1 MNKIIIAIDGYS
13 ACGKSTTAR
22 AVASKLGFIYVDS
35 GAMYRAVTYYLLQN
49 NIPLNDV
56 DAISKALSDVE
67 ITLVR
72 DEAGNPITYLNGHSV
87 EEEIRE
93 LKVSEN
99 VSVVAAVSAV
109 RKAMVRI
116 QYQLG
121 ESKNIVMDGRDIGT
135 VVFPEAELKI
145 FMTADPKIRAAR
157 RLKEWQANGVEA
169 TLEEVLTN
177 VAERDHKD
185 TTREDSPLRKAE
197 DAIVIDNSFMTF
209 DEQVAEIIALA
220 EEKINA

>member
-13 ACGKSTTAR
+13 ACGKSSTAR
-22 AVASKLGFIYVDS
+22 VVAAKLGFIYVDS

-56 DAISKALSDVE
+56 QAISMALSDVE
-67 ITLVR
+67 VGFKR
-72 DEAGNPITYLNGHSV
+72 DENGNPVTYLNGQPV

-109 RKAMVRI
+109 RKAMVRL
-116 QYQLG
+116 QKQLG
-121 ESKNIVMDGRDIGT
+121 ERKNIVMDGRDIGT

-145 FMTADPKIRAAR
+145 FMTADPKIRAER

-169 TLEEVLTN
+169 TVEEVMAN
-177 VAERDHKD
+177 VVERDQID
-185 TTREDSPLRKAE
+185 TTREDSPLIKAE

-209 DEQVAEIIALA
+209 DEQVAEVISLA
-220 EEKINA
+220 EEKIGK

>member
-13 ACGKSTTAR
+13 ACGKSSTAR
-22 AVASKLGFIYVDS
+22 VVAAKLGFVYVDS

-49 NIPLNDV
+49 NIALDDV
-56 DAISKALSDVE
+56 QAINTALIDVKVE
-67 ITLVR
+67 FKR
-72 DEAGNPITYLNGHSV
+72 DEDGNPVTYLNGQPV

-109 RKAMVRI
+109 RKAMVRL
-116 QYQLG
+116 QKHLG
-121 ESKNIVMDGRDIGT
+121 GRKNIVMDGRDIGT
-135 VVFPEAELKI
+135 VVFPEAEVKI
-145 FMTADPKIRAAR
+145 FMTADPKIRAER

-169 TLEEVLTN
+169 TVEEVMAN
-177 VAERDHKD
+177 VIERDKID
-185 TTREDSPLRKAE
+185 TTREDSPLKKAE

-209 DEQVAEIIALA
+209 DEQVAAIISLA
-220 EEKINA
+220 EEKIGK

>member
-35 GAMYRAVTYYLLQN
+35 GAMYRAVTYYLLEN
-49 NIPLNDV
+49 KIPLTDIEKINKV
-56 DAISKALSDVE
+56 LRDVE
-67 ITLVR
+67 VGFKR
-72 DEAGNPITYLNGHSV
+72 DEAGNLITYLNGKSV
-87 EEEIRE
+87 EDKIRE

-99 VSVVAAVSAV
+99 VSVVAAISTV

-116 QYQLG
+116 QHQLG

-145 FMTADPKIRAAR
+145 FMTADPEIRARR
-157 RLKEWQANGVEA
+157 RLKEWLANGVE
-169 TLEEVLTN
+169 TTIEEVRAN
-177 VAERDHKD
+177 VEARDHKD
-185 TTREDSPLRKAE
+185 TTREDSPLKKAD
-197 DAIVIDNSFMTF
+197 DAIVVDNSFMTF
-209 DEQVAEIIALA
+209 DEQVEEIIALA
-220 EEKINA
+220 KEKIKA

>member
-56 DAISKALSDVE
+56 EAISKALGSVE
-67 ITLVR
+67 ITFVR
-72 DEAGNPITYLNGHSV
+72 DEAGNPITYLNGSSV

-99 VSVVAAVSAV
+99 VSEVAAVSAV

-145 FMTADPKIRAAR
+145 FMTADPKIRAER
-157 RLKEWQANGVEA
+157 RLREWQASGVEA
-169 TLEEVLTN
+169 TLEEVLEN
-177 VAERDHKD
+177 VVERDHKD
-185 TTREDSPLRKAE
+185 TSREDSPLKKAE

-209 DEQVAEIIALA
+209 DEQVAEVVALA
-220 EEKINA
+220 EERINA

>member
-35 GAMYRAVTYYLLQN
+35 GAMYRAVTYYLMQN

-56 DAISKALSDVE
+56 DAISKSIIDVE
-67 ITLVR
+67 IIFVR
-72 DEAGNPITYLNGHSV
+72 DEVGNPITYLNDHSV

-135 VVFPEAELKI
+135 VVFPDAELKI

-157 RLKEWQANGVEA
+157 RLKEWQANGVDA
-169 TLEEVLTN
+169 TMEEVLTN

-185 TTREDSPLRKAE
+185 TTREDSPLKKAE